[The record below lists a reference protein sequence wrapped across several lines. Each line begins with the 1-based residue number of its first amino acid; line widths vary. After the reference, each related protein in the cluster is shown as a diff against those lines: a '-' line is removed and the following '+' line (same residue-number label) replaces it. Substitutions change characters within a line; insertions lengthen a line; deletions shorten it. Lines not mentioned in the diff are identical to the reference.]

1 MNPIVVAVVLGFL
14 LFGTGVALLCHVI
27 NSHNWR
33 RNMEDFYVFHRNGKY
48 WVGWVCLLLG
58 VLIMVA
64 PILPF
69 ILS

>member
-1 MNPIVVAVVLGFL
+1 MNPVVVAVVLGFL
-14 LFGTGVALLCHVI
+14 IFGVGGTLLCLVI

-33 RNMEDFYVFHRNGKY
+33 RTMEDFYILHRNWKY
-48 WVGWVCLLLG
+48 WAGWACLLLG